1 MGADTER
8 KRVLARRTLLVPL
21 RFAIFL
27 SFVRSLSF
35 IGNILLGQCRTESE
49 TEVAGLLA
57 RWILLNPQSHCK
69 RHAMRWI
76 RRLVRNSDSGVVHN
90 GFLPDKDTYRDGLNC
105 ATLLL

>member
-21 RFAIFL
+21 RYAIFL

-35 IGNILLGQCRTESE
+35 IGNILLECRTESE

-76 RRLVRNSDSGVVHN
+76 QRLVRNSISDVIHT
-90 GFLPDKDTYRDGLNC
+90 GFLHVAR
-105 ATLLL
+105 